1 MAAAVKW
8 SYRKKLCAQFFGPN
22 PGVAHGVS
30 HLMWLGLSL
39 GRRKQPENESICRD
53 FQISF
58 LLACRLGLASSKPPL
73 ASSFRFPQRF
83 SGNNLE
89 SLEIL

>member
-1 MAAAVKW
+1 MEGGGGGAIEKNYAIIFL
-8 SYRKKLCAQFFGPN
+8 SN
-22 PGVAHGVS
+22 PVPHGVS

-39 GRRKQPENESICRD
+39 GRRKQPENESICRA